1 MLTELAAWHA
11 ALPLESKVAAVIAR
25 HAPFAGRHHKD
36 VRVGGRP
43 LAETF
48 TDPELDLAAF
58 LAEFRESPQL
68 RRTPDGLSR
77 VRPGDQV
84 RRADVRH
91 LQRARGGGVRAVGRL
106 RCRRGSGRTIEIV
119 ANTVGD
125 ERRGGAVGR
134 DPGQP
139 AGGRGDR

>member
-1 MLTELAAWHA
+1 MLAELAAWHA
-11 ALPLESKVAAVIAR
+11 ELPLESKVAAVIAR

-36 VRVGGRP
+36 VKVGGRP

-58 LAEFRESPQL
+58 LADFRESAQL

-77 VRPGDQV
+77 FVRAIKFGGPMFGIFSE
-84 RRADVRH
+84 
-91 LQRARGGGVRAVGRL
+91 ARGGGFRAVGRF
-106 RCRRGSGRTIEIV
+106 RAG
-119 ANTVGD
+119 
-125 ERRGGAVGR
+125 GGAAARRSRGQHGGRCAGGGQVGR
-134 DPGQP
+134 DPGKP